1 MSKLI
6 ADIGATN
13 ARFAL
18 VDRGII
24 DHIHVLA
31 CADFPTPAAA
41 ARHYL
46 KLTGGKA
53 ETGSFAVATAVGTS
67 DRVAMTNN
75 DWNFSIAETRQELG
89 LKHLQVI
96 NDFMALAYMVPS
108 IEEKDRFQVGKG
120 SVEKNMPIGIIG
132 PGTGLGVAGVVFLEG
147 KPVPVSTEG
156 GHVTMPVA
164 TQREFDL
171 FAFLKKEKYSHISAE
186 RVISGKG
193 LLNLYH
199 AISGVDKLGL
209 PERTPAE
216 ITEAALQRTCPSCV
230 EALDLFCHFLGVV
243 AGNLALSYGAFGGI
257 YIAGGIVPQLGD
269 YFVSSRFRESYL
281 AKGRYNDYLDRIPTF
296 VITHPYPGLEGLK
309 NTLPGTA

>member
-18 VDRGII
+18 VDKGAIN
-24 DHIHVLA
+24 HIHVLA
-31 CADFPTPAAA
+31 CADFPTPADA

-46 KLTGGKA
+46 KLTGGTA
-53 ETGSFAVATAVGTS
+53 EAGSFAVATAVGSS

-75 DWNFSIAETRQELG
+75 DWNFSIEETRKALG
-89 LKHLQVI
+89 LKHLHVI
-96 NDFMALAYMVPS
+96 NDFMALAYMVPA

-120 SVEKNMPIGIIG
+120 KAERNMPIGIIG
-132 PGTGLGVAGVVFLEG
+132 PGTGLGVAGVVFSDG

-156 GHVTMPVA
+156 GHVTMPA
-164 TQREFDL
+164 TTQREFDL
-171 FAFLKKEKYSHISAE
+171 FEFLKKEKYSHISAE

-199 AISGVDKLGL
+199 AISGVDKLDL
-209 PERTPAE
+209 PEKNPAE
-216 ITEAALQRTCPSCV
+216 ITEAALKKKCPTCV
-230 EALDLFCHFLGVV
+230 EALDLFCHFLGIA

-269 YFVSSRFRESYL
+269 YFASSRFRESYL

-309 NTLPGTA
+309 NVA